1 MDNIRLL
8 VLSLLC
14 VLVSCQAK
22 TPDDY
27 FGPDQEDPSETA
39 YANVFTTS
47 TSGLMMSGS
56 KIAMGKPD
64 DVHFYKVNLT
74 GEVFQS
80 VDGFGMAI
88 TQATCF
94 NLLKMKQENRT
105 AFLKDIFSRE
115 EGMGSSLIR
124 VCIGGSDFSM
134 DEFTWCDW
142 KGIENFAV
150 HPLDEGYLFPILDE
164 IFKINPTVKIIAS
177 PWSCPKW
184 MKMTE
189 DGKDEC
195 DSWTGGRLNPKYYQ
209 DYATYFVKWIQ
220 EMEKRG
226 YPIYAVTLQN
236 EPLNRGNSMSL
247 YMPWQDQ
254 RDFIK
259 QAVGPAFREAGLKT
273 KILLFD
279 HNYNYDNISSQKEYP
294 LHILEDS
301 EAAQYV
307 AGSAWHNYGG
317 NVSELD
323 KIHSRYP
330 DMDIYFTEASIG
342 TWNYS
347 FESCLI
353 NDFRDIF
360 LGTLSRFGK
369 GVTLW
374 NLMLDDQHRP
384 YRPGGCGTC
393 YGAVSIS
400 SAGNDNIV
408 RNSHYYNVAHC
419 SKVLQPGA
427 VRLGTSGYQTS
438 GLTYLWFKNP
448 DGSYAI
454 LLLNEGTSDAMV
466 NFITDKVSV
475 SCKVPAKAIQS
486 VIWEES

>member
-1 MDNIRLL
+1 MESVRTIILFF
-8 VLSLLC
+8 LC
-14 VLVSCQAK
+14 ILMSCQAK
-22 TPDDY
+22 TPDDNS
-27 FGPDQEDPSETA
+27 GPNQEEPSVTA
-39 YANVFTTS
+39 YASVFTTS
-47 TSGLMMSGS
+47 TGGLMMSGS
-56 KIAMGKPD
+56 KIALGKPD
-64 DVHFYKVNLT
+64 NAHFYKVNLT
-74 GEVFQS
+74 GETFQS

-124 VCIGGSDFSM
+124 ICIGGSDFSM

-142 KGIENFAV
+142 KGISNFAV

-164 IFKINPTVKIIAS
+164 IFKINPKVKIIAS

-189 DGKDEC
+189 DGKSEC
-195 DSWTGGRLNPKYYQ
+195 DSWTGGRLNPEYYQ

-259 QAVGPAFREAGLKT
+259 QAVGPAFRKAGLKT

-279 HNYNYDNISSQKEYP
+279 HNYNYDNISSQKDYP
-294 LHILEDS
+294 IHILEDS
-301 EAAQYV
+301 ETAQYV

-317 NVSELD
+317 SVSELD

-330 DMDIYFTEASIG
+330 EMDIYFTEASIG

-360 LGTLSRFGK
+360 LGTLSRYGK

-408 RNSHYYNVAHC
+408 RNSQYYNVAHC

-448 DGSYAI
+448 DGSYAV

-475 SCKVPAKAIQS
+475 SCKVPPKAIQS